1 MAATEEKEKGS
12 IAQDGGKQFIKEER
26 RNETPEITKNS
37 RTDWNS
43 RRSQN
48 PERRDTQLGDQN

>member
-37 RTDWNS
+37 RTD
-43 RRSQN
+43 
-48 PERRDTQLGDQN
+48 